1 MNHNNKF
8 KTIDEIELIYDN
20 SGKTREELEEEI
32 RIIKDVEVRVI
43 NYLLEQKE
51 ISLKNS
57 EDKIA

>member
-1 MNHNNKF
+1 
-8 KTIDEIELIYDN
+8 LIYDN
-20 SGKTREELEEEI
+20 SGKTKEELEDEV

-57 EDKIA
+57 EDKKS